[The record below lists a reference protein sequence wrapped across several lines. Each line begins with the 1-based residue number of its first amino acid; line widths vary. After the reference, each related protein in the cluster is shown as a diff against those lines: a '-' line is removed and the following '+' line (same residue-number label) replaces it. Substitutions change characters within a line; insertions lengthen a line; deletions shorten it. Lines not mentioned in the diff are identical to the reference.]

1 MEPVIG
7 ALIRQRPES
16 VIGCGEIPGGLPS
29 VHSTAN
35 PVTVSFSQ
43 FPSGVGEPLRRS
55 ECVQLQRLSI
65 ILRHTLAPAVEPG
78 ERVLGVLVAPRCRL
92 GEPLRRRSVILL
104 CPKPPGVH
112 LADAVLHIAVGALPL
127 HGLEGGERL
136 GIPRMGLL
144 RVSLH
149 ASAVHKHPTQVMH
162 GQGVAVEGLLH
173 EEAAGLLVILGRLV
187 ISVQKRPCPLVS
199 VTPHHGGR
207 RFAGLLRHIRTFRL
221 RFRLGA
227 VVLAGL
233 GRLLDIRRREHLG
246 VLTKPHRF
254 LHHQILDPLELL
266 LLGEGETVWQVILI
280 GPQHF
285 FPQLVPQVIG
295 GGHAGVLR
303 QLVHDL
309 IHHSLQRRLEVAV
322 LFFAGG
328 AFQPLGQFAHEL
340 LDAGILQR
348 AGEHLPDQLLHDLA
362 RLPHQLIPAL
372 GLLPV
377 DLRQLLAENILCQ
390 SGLDPGDA
398 LLIQKTGAPVR
409 TVADHVDMGMRSL
422 VVVGGVPPKLFPRDI
437 HSVRNLW
444 SVGGEEGLPLS
455 GVVVAEAG
463 GILPAQ
469 GDNRQPHVAGVV
481 RHLLRDPG

>member
-1 MEPVIG
+1 M
-7 ALIRQRPES
+7 
-16 VIGCGEIPGGLPS
+16 
-29 VHSTAN
+29 
-35 PVTVSFSQ
+35 
-43 FPSGVGEPLRRS
+43 
-55 ECVQLQRLSI
+55 
-65 ILRHTLAPAVEPG
+65 
-78 ERVLGVLVAPRCRL
+78 GVLVTMRCRL

-104 CPKPPGVH
+104 CPNAPGVH
-112 LADAVLHIAVGALPL
+112 LADAVLHIAVGALTL

-136 GIPRMGLL
+136 GVPRMGLL

-149 ASAVHKHPTQVMH
+149 AGADCKQSAQVMH
-162 GQGVAVEGLLH
+162 GESVAAEGFLH
-173 EEAAGLLVILGRLV
+173 EEAAGLLVILGRIV
-187 ISVQKRPCPLVS
+187 IPKQKRPRPLVS
-199 VTPHHGGR
+199 ITPHHSGR
-207 RFAGLLRHIRTFRL
+207 RFTGLLRHIRAFRL

-227 VVLAGL
+227 GVLAGL
-233 GRLLDIRRREHLG
+233 GWLLDIRRREHLG
-246 VLTKPHRF
+246 VLTKPRR
-254 LHHQILDPLELL
+254 LLYHHILDPLELRL
-266 LLGEGETVWQVILI
+266 PGEREPVWKVIPVR
-280 GPQHF
+280 PQHF

-295 GGHAGVLR
+295 GGDTGVLR

-322 LFFAGG
+322 LLFAGG

-340 LDAGILQR
+340 RDAGILQR

-362 RLPHQLIPAL
+362 GLLYQLIPAL

-377 DLRQLLAENILCQ
+377 DLRQLLAEDILCQ
-390 SGLDPGDA
+390 AGFNPGDA
-398 LLIQKTGAPVR
+398 LLIQKAGAPVR
-409 TVADHVDMGMRSL
+409 TVTDHVNVGMCPL

-481 RHLLRDPG
+481 RYLLRDPG